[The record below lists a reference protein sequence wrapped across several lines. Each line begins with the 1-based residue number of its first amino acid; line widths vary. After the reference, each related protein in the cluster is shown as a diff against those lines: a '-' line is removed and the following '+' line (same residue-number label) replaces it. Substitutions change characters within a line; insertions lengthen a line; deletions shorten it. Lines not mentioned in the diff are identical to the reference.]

1 MTNQEER
8 EIVERIRSSYEIQ
21 PRTPSKLDELKALDK
36 KVKTPAVTFAYT
48 YGTAGSLVL
57 GTGMCFA
64 MKILGSSIAALMPV
78 GIVIGLV
85 GIAMVST
92 TYPLYQILLS
102 KRKAKYSDEIVRKSN
117 ALLNKEGEN

>member
-1 MTNQEER
+1 MTNNEER
-8 EIVERIRSSYEIQ
+8 KIVEQIRSAYEIQ

-36 KVKTPAVTFAYT
+36 KVKAPAYAFAYT
-48 YGTAGSLVL
+48 YGTAGSLIL
-57 GTGMCFA
+57 GTGMCLA
-64 MKILGSSIAALMPV
+64 MKVLGATISALMPV
-78 GIVIGLV
+78 GIIVGFA

-92 TYPLYQILLS
+92 TFPLYQKLLS